1 MNAKRENQAFWDLRD
16 SPMQFTPEQWD
27 EHYRQL
33 ARWLVH
39 DNAEIRSCAVERLTM
54 AVFCAEP
61 HCVPFKE
68 RIKAREDALGMARLA
83 WLRRELE
90 TAAQT
95 HTDTISN
102 LLKELRH
109 KGDAEPFREPLIGW
123 MQDLLAS
130 LHAGASPG
138 VVQGTMVLLEPVM
151 GDWHKQAK
159 RWIALLDHHSDYV
172 RACAAKMLGG
182 VCRDDSTDPT
192 EIEVINIISAKEL
205 ARPGIAGP
213 FYGDSSMRQEWGQHT
228 LWMLD
233 LLERREGEPP
243 ADMPF
248 NDIDFYLHELCSHSP
263 DLVRRMMRNG
273 FDELAVM
280 TATEELYIVPGME
293 PILRE
298 LAESDKATVAASAA
312 RHLAYHYRQPESG

>member
-1 MNAKRENQAFWDLRD
+1 MNANREHQAFWDLRD
-16 SPMQFTPEQWD
+16 SPMEFTPEQWN

-33 ARWLVH
+33 AMWLVH

-54 AVFCAEP
+54 AVFYAEP
-61 HCVPFKE
+61 YSVPLNE
-68 RIKAREDALGMARLA
+68 RIKAREDALAMARLA

-95 HTDTISN
+95 YADTISN
-102 LLKELRH
+102 FLNELLY

-130 LHAGASPG
+130 PPAGVNPS
-138 VVQGTMVLLEPVM
+138 VVQGTMILLEPVM
-151 GDWHKQAK
+151 GDWHQQAK
-159 RWIALLDHHSDYV
+159 HWIALLDHHSEYV
-172 RACAAKMLGG
+172 RACAAKRLGG
-182 VCRDDSTDPT
+182 LCDDGSTDPT
-192 EIEVINIISAKEL
+192 EIEVISIVSAKEL
-205 ARPGIAGP
+205 ERPGIAGP
-213 FYGDSSMRQEWGQHT
+213 FYCDSSMRQEWGQHT

-233 LLERREGEPP
+233 LLERRKGEPP

-263 DLVRRMMRNG
+263 DLVQRMMRNG

-280 TATEELYIVPGME
+280 TATEESYIVPGME
-293 PILRE
+293 PILQE
-298 LAESDKATVAASAA
+298 LAKSHKATVAASAA
-312 RHLAYHYRQPESG
+312 RHLAYHYQQPESG